1 MSSDE
6 GEQRRAVENPTPM
19 KLACASGAL
28 HREIESGEL
37 TQLEFLDLCARE
49 LGCDGVVLDVRHF
62 PRRDDD
68 YLAQIK
74 KMATDWGLSIA
85 ALSDSSFFSS
95 EPEHATKV
103 LSDAAFLGAPLIAA
117 PLALQTECSWSEQ
130 LERLAFATSLAK
142 RLNVTLALRNAPN
155 TFAAGTQDCKRVV
168 KETDS
173 AWLRYGPDPQELDAA
188 SDAQA
193 LASNTVL
200 LWSGL
205 RKQTEQT
212 VAAATDAFAHFR
224 GYVAIDEASGAAT
237 TDRLAAAIATWRDAL
252 CAQYKELNHK

>member
-1 MSSDE
+1 
-6 GEQRRAVENPTPM
+6 M

-62 PRRDDD
+62 PRPDDD

-85 ALSDSSFFSS
+85 ALSDSSFFCS
-95 EPEHATKV
+95 EPGHVTKV
-103 LSDAAFLGAPLIAA
+103 LNDAASLGAPVIAA

-130 LERLAFATSLAK
+130 LERLSFATSAAK
-142 RLNVTLALRNAPN
+142 RVNVTLALRNARN
-155 TFAAGTQDCKRVV
+155 TFASGTQDCKRVV

-173 AWLRYGPDPQELDAA
+173 AWLRYGPEPQELDAG

-205 RKQTEQT
+205 SKQTEQT
-212 VAAATDAFAHFR
+212 VAAASHAFAAFR
-224 GYVAIDEASGAAT
+224 GYVAIDEGSGTAT
-237 TDRLAAAIATWRDAL
+237 MDQLAAAIATWRDAL

>member
-1 MSSDE
+1 
-6 GEQRRAVENPTPM
+6 M

-49 LGCDGVVLDVRHF
+49 LACDGVVLDVRHF
-62 PRRDDD
+62 PRTDDD
-68 YLAQIK
+68 YLAQVK
-74 KMATDWGLSIA
+74 KMAADWGLSIA
-85 ALSDSSFFSS
+85 AVSDSRFFRS
-95 EPEHATKV
+95 EEENVTRVLGHAAT
-103 LSDAAFLGAPLIAA
+103 LGAPLVAA

-142 RLNVTLALRNAPN
+142 RLNITLALRNAPQ
-155 TFAAGTQDCKRVV
+155 TFAAGSADCKRVV

-173 AWLRYGPDPQELDAA
+173 AWLRYGPEPQELDAA

-193 LASNTVL
+193 LAPNTVL

-205 RKQTEQT
+205 QQQTEQT
-212 VAAATDAFAHFR
+212 VAAVTRAFADFR

-237 TDRLAAAIATWRDAL
+237 AERLVAALAQWRDAL
-252 CAQYKELNHK
+252 CAQYKGLNHK

>member
-1 MSSDE
+1 
-6 GEQRRAVENPTPM
+6 M

-49 LGCDGVVLDVRHF
+49 LACDGIVLDVRHF
-62 PRRDDD
+62 PRTDDD
-68 YLAQIK
+68 YLAQVK

-85 ALSDSSFFSS
+85 AVSDSSFFRSDD
-95 EPEHATKV
+95 EHVTQV
-103 LSDAAFLGAPLIAA
+103 LTHAAFLGAPLVAA
-117 PLALQTECSWSEQ
+117 PLALQTECSWSAQ
-130 LERLAFATSLAK
+130 LERLSYATSLAK
-142 RLNVTLALRNAPN
+142 RLNVTLALRNAPQ
-155 TFAAGTQDCKRVV
+155 TFAAGTADCKRVV

-188 SDAQA
+188 SDAGA
-193 LASNTVL
+193 LAPNTVL

-205 RKQTEQT
+205 QRQTEQT
-212 VAAATDAFAHFR
+212 VAAAAKVFAEFR
-224 GYVAIDEASGAAT
+224 GYVAIDEASGTAT
-237 TDRLAAAIATWRDAL
+237 RDRLAAALALWRDVL

>member
-1 MSSDE
+1 
-6 GEQRRAVENPTPM
+6 M

-28 HREIESGEL
+28 HREIESGEF

-85 ALSDSSFFSS
+85 ALSDSTFFRS

-103 LSDAAFLGAPLIAA
+103 LSDAVVLGAPLIAA

-130 LERLAFATSLAK
+130 LERLASATSLAK

-188 SDAQA
+188 SDPQP

-200 LWSGL
+200 LWSDM

-212 VAAATDAFAHFR
+212 VAAAMQAFTHFR

-252 CAQYKELNHK
+252 CAQYKGLNHK

>member
-1 MSSDE
+1 
-6 GEQRRAVENPTPM
+6 M

-49 LGCDGVVLDVRHF
+49 LACDGVVLDMRHF
-62 PRRDDD
+62 PRTDDE
-68 YLAQIK
+68 YLAQVK

-85 ALSDSSFFSS
+85 AVSDSRFFCS
-95 EPEHATKV
+95 EDGRVTQV
-103 LSDAAFLGAPLIAA
+103 LSHAVTLGAPLVAA

-130 LERLAFATSLAK
+130 LERLAVATSIAK
-142 RLNVTLALRNAPN
+142 RFNVTLALRNAPQ
-155 TFAAGTQDCKRVV
+155 TFAAGTADCKRVV

-173 AWLRYGPDPQELDAA
+173 AWLRYGPDPPQLDAA

-193 LASNTVL
+193 LAPNTVL

-205 RKQTEQT
+205 QQQTEQT
-212 VAAATDAFAHFR
+212 VAYATRAFADFR
-224 GYVAIDEASGAAT
+224 GYVAIDEASGTAT
-237 TDRLAAAIATWRDAL
+237 TDRLAAAVALWRGAL
-252 CAQYKELNHK
+252 CAQCKELNHK